1 MTRSQFFQHFD
12 LLADQPDAVAKMREL
27 VLQLAVRGQLVEQNS
42 KDEPAQKTVERAR
55 QAWPEWKVRERLK
68 AERQAPPHPL
78 PSAWAWTCLDEIGDT
93 NPRNEAD
100 DKLEVGFAPMKLISA
115 GYGEPVSFE
124 AKRWAEVKKGFTHFA
139 DGDVVLA
146 KITPCFENGKS
157 AVIRNANNGIGAGTT
172 ELHVFRQYSG
182 CVLPDYVLIFLKSPR
197 FISDGFPRMTGSA
210 GQKRVPWDYFA
221 NTPFPLPPLAEQRR
235 IVAKVEELMAL
246 CDELAARQQARHAVR
261 AQLQQSAL
269 HHLLAAR
276 DPHTFAP
283 AWQRVRDQ
291 FHLLHDTPD
300 ALPQLRQ
307 AILQL
312 AVQGRLVPQ
321 NPKDESA
328 ADSLRKVAKEKKR
341 LSEAGQGGRAW
352 QFKPIGEEEIAFAPP
367 QGWQW
372 AHIIDTAERVTVGYV
387 GPMKNEYVSAGIP
400 FLRSQNVRENRFRP
414 DGLLAVSREFHQK
427 IIKSALAPRDVVV
440 VRSGNVG
447 TACVIPDTLP
457 EANCSDLVVIKRPL
471 ALDPLFLSFY
481 LNSLAKAHVE
491 EGKVGVAL
499 THFNTE
505 SVAGIPIC
513 VPPLAEQK
521 RIVAR
526 VEALLRQ
533 CDVLAAQLH
542 QTRTLGAH
550 LLNSTL
556 HHLLAA

>member
-246 CDELAARQQARHAVR
+246 CDELAARQQARHAAR

-291 FHLLHDTPD
+291 FHLLHDIPD
-300 ALPQLRQ
+300 AIPQLRQ

-321 NPKDESA
+321 NAKDEDGA
-328 ADSLRKVAKEKKR
+328 KLVAR
-341 LSEAGQGGRAW
+341 LSRQELPDADHVLDEKFPASWGITAFTNLAQIRSGVTKGRNLAGRKTKSFPYLRVANVQRGYLDLDVMKDIEIPLDELEKFRLRPNDLLLTEGGDWDKVGRTAIW
-352 QFKPIGEEEIAFAPP
+352 RDEIANCIHQNHVFRARLVSGELQPEWFMLYFNSP
-367 QGWQW
+367 VGRRYFE
-372 AHIIDTAERVTVGYV
+372 TAAKQTTNLASINASE
-387 GPMKNEYVSAGIP
+387 
-400 FLRSQNVRENRFRP
+400 LRECPV
-414 DGLLAVSREFHQK
+414 
-427 IIKSALAPRDVVV
+427 
-440 VRSGNVG
+440 
-447 TACVIPDTLP
+447 
-457 EANCSDLVVIKRPL
+457 
-471 ALDPLFLSFY
+471 
-481 LNSLAKAHVE
+481 
-491 EGKVGVAL
+491 
-499 THFNTE
+499 
-505 SVAGIPIC
+505 PI
-513 VPPLAEQK
+513 PPLAEQK

-533 CDVLAAQLH
+533 CDALAAQLH

-550 LLNSTL
+550 LLDSTL